1 MRHARPT
8 RAISCGRMSERQP
21 VLVVGYDGSPAAN
34 AALAHAATL
43 AAGGRVVVVH
53 AHEPAPKQLDPK
65 WREILTADQ
74 AERSRAIL
82 DALPERIAA
91 VLNGITWESVSVDG
105 PPCPALCRIA
115 EELDADAIVVGTH
128 GFGRISALL
137 GSVAHDLLREA
148 DRPVIVIPPRAV
160 VRLGDETA

>member
-1 MRHARPT
+1 MRPARPT
-8 RAISCGRMSERQP
+8 RAISSRRMSEHPP

-34 AALAHAATL
+34 AALAHAAAL

-53 AHEPAPKQLDPK
+53 AHEPAPKQLDPR
-65 WREILTADQ
+65 WREILSADQ

-91 VLNGITWESVSVDG
+91 LLDGITWESVAVDG
-105 PPCPALCRIA
+105 PPCAALCRIA

-137 GSVAHDLLREA
+137 GSVAHDLLRES

-160 VRLGDETA
+160 ARMGDASA